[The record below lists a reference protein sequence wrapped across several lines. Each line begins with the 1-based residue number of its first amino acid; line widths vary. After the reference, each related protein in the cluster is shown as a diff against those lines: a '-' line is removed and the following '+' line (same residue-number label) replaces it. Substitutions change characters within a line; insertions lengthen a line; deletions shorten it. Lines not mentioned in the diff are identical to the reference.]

1 MIVGSLARRYARAL
15 LDIGIAEGK
24 YEELGRELDE
34 LAAMISG
41 SRDLLEALTNPVFA
55 QSRRRAVLEAVLS
68 QARVSPV
75 TRNVAL
81 MLLDRERIPYIPA
94 IARELHGM
102 VDEKAG
108 RVRAVVTSARP
119 LSPENAAAVQA
130 ALEGTTGRQVVLDK
144 RQDADL
150 IGGMVVKVGDLVYD
164 GSVRA
169 KLDQMRERF
178 LSE

>member
-15 LDIGIAEGK
+15 LDIGVEDGK

-41 SRDLLEALTNPVFA
+41 SRDLSEALTNPVFSQA
-55 QSRRRAVLEAVLS
+55 RRRAVLEAVLAHAQLS
-68 QARVSPV
+68 KV
-75 TRNVAL
+75 THNVAM
-81 MLLDRERIPYIPA
+81 MLLDRERIPYLPA
-94 IARELHGM
+94 IARELHAM

-119 LSPENAAAVQA
+119 LTQKNAATVQA
-130 ALEGTTGRQVVLDK
+130 ALEGNSGKKVILEKHEDPS
-144 RQDADL
+144 L
-150 IGGMVVKVGDLVYD
+150 LGGMVAKLGDTVYD

-169 KLDQMRERF
+169 QLDKMRERF